1 MPRRAAILT
10 EADVTRAVKAARKGG
25 AGAVEVRPDGTIL
38 ILMTAPVTSEPSRE
52 TNLDALPLPVL

>member
-1 MPRRAAILT
+1 MPRRPAILT

-38 ILMTAPVTSEPSRE
+38 ILLTAPAASETSRE
-52 TNLDALPLPVL
+52 TNLDDQPLPVL